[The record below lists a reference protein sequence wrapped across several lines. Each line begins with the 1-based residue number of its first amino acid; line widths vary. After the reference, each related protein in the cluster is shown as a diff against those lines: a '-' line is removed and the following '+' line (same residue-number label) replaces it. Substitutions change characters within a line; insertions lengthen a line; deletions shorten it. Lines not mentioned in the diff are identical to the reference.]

1 MYIESNH
8 TLFAENE
15 VTFMNRKIL
24 PIIWISIIGI
34 IMLTII
40 PIWAVLHVQS
50 VHSIQPVSTSHK
62 NKPVVFST
70 PSESTS
76 HLAHGIT
83 TATAGVVSSS
93 STSVVSITA
102 TTTASQPTSTDTP
115 QATSTIQPTTVTST
129 PTPQSGPTKLVVGLF
144 NSRMFGG
151 NISLWGYNFV
161 ANETVK
167 LFWNYQQQGQ
177 FQLNTV
183 TAKSDGSFSIP
194 VTIPSDP
201 DLGTV
206 NVGAVGTS
214 SKWIAISTI
223 QEIPNVLASPM
234 MAQLGTT
241 VQLNGGGFGANEVV
255 KASMNGVLLAT
266 ATTDRTGAFTAIFVP
281 TLAIMSTTA
290 QLQVVGQRSGVSVTG
305 AFSPR
310 LPLAVNPTSGSVGT
324 PITVSGSDY
333 SPSSSVD
340 IYWLD
345 WNMNTPK
352 SELLTTVTT
361 SPTGAFSI
369 TFSAP
374 YSITGLYPKFAV
386 SVTDVKTTFTN
397 WIDVTI
403 TN

>member
-1 MYIESNH
+1 M
-8 TLFAENE
+8 T
-15 VTFMNRKIL
+15 RKIL
-24 PIIWISIIGI
+24 PLIWISIIGI

-40 PIWAVLHVQS
+40 PIWAVLHIQS
-50 VHSIQPVSTSHK
+50 AHSIQPTPTLYK
-62 NKPVVFST
+62 NKSIVFST

-76 HLAHGIT
+76 HPAHGIT
-83 TATAGVVSSS
+83 TATTGVVSSS
-93 STSVVSITA
+93 STPVVSVTA
-102 TTTASQPTSTDTP
+102 TTTASQPTSTDIP
-115 QATSTIQPTTVTST
+115 QATSTIQPTAVPST
-129 PTPQSGPTKLVVGLF
+129 PTPQSGPTKLVVALF

-151 NISLWGYNFV
+151 NISLWGYNF
-161 ANETVK
+161 APNETVE

-206 NVGAVGTS
+206 NVGAVGIT
-214 SKWIAISTI
+214 SKWVAVSTI

-241 VQLNGGGFGANEVV
+241 VQLNGGGFGANEIV

-266 ATTDRTGAFTAIFVP
+266 ATTDRTGAFTATFVP
-281 TLAIMSTTA
+281 TLPIMSTTA
-290 QLQVVGQRSGVSVTG
+290 QLQVVGQSSGVSVTG

-310 LPLAVNPTSGSVGT
+310 LPLVVSPTSGPVGT

-333 SPSSSVD
+333 SPSSPID
-340 IYWLD
+340 IYWID
-345 WNMNTPK
+345 MNIGAPK
-352 SELLTTVTT
+352 SVLITTVTS
-361 SPTGAFSI
+361 SPTGTFSI
-369 TFSAP
+369 TIPAP
-374 YSITGLYPKFAV
+374 NSITGMFPKFAV

-397 WIDVTI
+397 WIDFTL
-403 TN
+403 TS